1 MRPNIIYPFV
11 VGLSLM
17 ALGTSAKAIIDIAV
31 LKTENKN
38 IYKTLDRME
47 LKLNSI
53 HRHLTGE

>member
-53 HRHLTGE
+53 HKHLTGE

>member
-17 ALGTSAKAIIDIAV
+17 ALGTSAKAIVDIAV

-53 HRHLTGE
+53 HKHLTGE